1 MESKELMTLAVKAL
15 EDKIGE
21 DIRVLNIGGVSSIA
35 DYFVIATCNSS
46 THVHSLADAV
56 EEKLKKEAGESVL
69 NAEGYQNADWV
80 LLDYG
85 NVIVHIFSKDQRLFY
100 DLERIWKDGVEIDL
114 SELN

>member
-35 DYFVIATCNSS
+35 DYFVIATGNSS

-56 EEKLKKEAGESVL
+56 EEKLEKEAGESVL

-85 NVIVHIFSKDQRLFY
+85 NVIVHIFSKEQRLFY